1 MTRREAVDGCA
12 LLGSY
17 LLVALFLGA
26 SLAAAQSPEGG
37 LVGTVQD
44 STGGRLP
51 EVQISVESMHASARR
66 ASVSSAQGEFRIEPL
81 PPDEYR
87 VSFKRRGWTDIVY
100 EHVRVAAGSTP
111 SLSVV
116 MKPSGGKEVI
126 SVEGASSPQVEATSS
141 VMKSAIPAPQIKDL
155 PLAARSFANIAY
167 IAPMTEPVEP
177 SDPTKARITAV
188 SFAGSSGLNVDLSV
202 DGGDNNDDWIGGFL
216 QNYSPDALQ
225 ELVVRTAQF
234 DADTSRTN
242 GGSVIIVTR
251 RGTDQ
256 WQGGGAFYERARA
269 LNARNT
275 LDNPQPN
282 PKQPFS
288 RQNGVFDLGGP
299 VQKQRLWFFSSLE
312 LVRENASLAYGAL
325 SLSQFRALAQLAS
338 EGQIAGVPSIDVP
351 SSVEVPFRDRLF
363 DARVDWNQSSR
374 SQWFVRGAFD
384 FNNTRNNLLQQGTL
398 PSTGALTRAHYYSLL
413 LNNQLSFSPNW
424 LGSFTFQVG
433 AFTNRQ
439 APNSHLGLALA
450 FPFSA
455 SYLTTS
461 GFETFGDN
469 QFVTPITAF
478 PILRKQQKY
487 QLRYDATRVDPD
499 HALKFGVNLIQ
510 EPVLSGELFS
520 NPERLVVFSQNPAY
534 FLASGQ
540 SLQPIIEN
548 TAVTGGGN
556 GGFSQNVQRL
566 GLYIQDSW
574 RVRPSLTFNYGLRY
588 DTTFDLFRAEGRLQ
602 DQNPAVVTLRGLG
615 IPLSPGIPHDYR
627 RAFSPRLGFAYPPGA
642 LRRTVI
648 RGGFGLY
655 YNDLAQ
661 NGWVN
666 AFQAVNEPLRGLLK
680 PGDQGAIIS
689 PDYHT
694 PYDLQASLS
703 VEHDLGRGWTLSGQ
717 FEHHKGVH
725 QYRRYEYKSGFSLP
739 GTAPDVSV
747 FRTDNRSRYDGFSTT
762 IAHHGRRL
770 DLAAHY
776 TLASAATWGAVVG
789 ELFDYVN
796 LVSNPLHAFGPGDYG
811 PSGEDVRHRGVLA
824 AVWHLPQGF
833 QASAL
838 AQVESA
844 RPFTLFT
851 PVDVNNDG
859 DSANDRAVINGVQT
873 SLDEFRGK
881 PYSQVDMRVSRDFRV
896 RENFSV
902 RPFIEFFNLL
912 NRGNPGNDFL
922 TDLSAF
928 PTPVNSLVNATAFCL
943 NATCSQ
949 TSPITSPKQLRL
961 PAGALGDFFG
971 PGTTVG
977 IPFAAQIG
985 VRVTF

>member
-1 MTRREAVDGCA
+1 MSLR
-12 LLGSY
+12 LGTWP
-17 LLVALFLGA
+17 LVGLFLCVC
-26 SLAAAQSPEGG
+26 LADAQSPEGA

-51 EVQISVESMHASARR
+51 GVQISVESMHASAQR
-66 ASVSSAQGEFRIEPL
+66 AGVSSPQGEFRIEPL

-87 VSFKRRGWTDIVY
+87 VSLRLQGWTDIVY
-100 EHVRVAAGSTP
+100 EHVRVAIGSTP

-126 SVEGASSPQVEATSS
+126 NVAGVTSPQVEATSS
-141 VMKSAIPAPQIKDL
+141 IVKSVISPPQIKEL

-167 IAPMTEPVEP
+167 VAPMTEPVEP

-216 QNYSPDALQ
+216 QNYSPVALQ
-225 ELVVRTAQF
+225 EFVVRTAQF
-234 DADTSRTN
+234 DADTSRSN
-242 GGSVIIVTR
+242 GGSVIIATR
-251 RGTDQ
+251 RGADQ
-256 WQGGGAFYERARA
+256 WHGEGAFYERAAA

-275 LDNPQPN
+275 LDNPEPN

-288 RQNGVFDLGGP
+288 RQNGVFAVGGP
-299 VQKQRLWFFSSLE
+299 IQKQKLWFFSSLE
-312 LVRENASLAYGAL
+312 LVRENASVAYSAF
-325 SLSQFRALAQLAS
+325 SLVQFRALAQLAS
-338 EGQIAGVPSIDVP
+338 EGQIPGVQSIDVP

-384 FNNTRNNLLQQGTL
+384 LNNTHNNLLQQGTL
-398 PSTGALTRAHYYSLL
+398 PSTGALTRAYYYSLL

-433 AFTNRQ
+433 TFTNRQ
-439 APNSHLGLALA
+439 TPNSNLGLALA

-487 QLRYDATRVDPD
+487 QFRYDATLVDPD
-499 HALKFGVNLIQ
+499 HALKFGVNFIH

-520 NPERLVVFSQNPAY
+520 DPERLVVFSQNPTY

-540 SLQPIIEN
+540 SIQPIIEN
-548 TAVTGGGN
+548 TPVTGGGN

-566 GLYIQDSW
+566 GFYVQDSW
-574 RVRPSLTFNYGLRY
+574 RARPSLTFNYGLRY

-602 DQNPAVVTLRGLG
+602 DQNPAVVTLQNLG

-627 RAFSPRLGFAYPPGA
+627 HAFAPRLGFAYSPGA
-642 LRRTVI
+642 LGRTVI

-666 AFQAVNEPLRGLLK
+666 AFQAVNEPLQGLLK

-689 PDYHT
+689 PDYRT
-694 PYDLQASLS
+694 PYDLQASLGL
-703 VEHDLGRGWTLSGQ
+703 ERDLGVGWTLSLHV
-717 FEHHKGVH
+717 EHH
-725 QYRRYEYKSGFSLP
+725 
-739 GTAPDVSV
+739 
-747 FRTDNRSRYDGFSTT
+747 
-762 IAHHGRRL
+762 
-770 DLAAHY
+770 
-776 TLASAATWGAVVG
+776 
-789 ELFDYVN
+789 
-796 LVSNPLHAFGPGDYG
+796 
-811 PSGEDVRHRGVLA
+811 
-824 AVWHLPQGF
+824 
-833 QASAL
+833 
-838 AQVESA
+838 
-844 RPFTLFT
+844 
-851 PVDVNNDG
+851 
-859 DSANDRAVINGVQT
+859 
-873 SLDEFRGK
+873 
-881 PYSQVDMRVSRDFRV
+881 
-896 RENFSV
+896 
-902 RPFIEFFNLL
+902 
-912 NRGNPGNDFL
+912 
-922 TDLSAF
+922 
-928 PTPVNSLVNATAFCL
+928 
-943 NATCSQ
+943 
-949 TSPITSPKQLRL
+949 
-961 PAGALGDFFG
+961 
-971 PGTTVG
+971 
-977 IPFAAQIG
+977 
-985 VRVTF
+985 